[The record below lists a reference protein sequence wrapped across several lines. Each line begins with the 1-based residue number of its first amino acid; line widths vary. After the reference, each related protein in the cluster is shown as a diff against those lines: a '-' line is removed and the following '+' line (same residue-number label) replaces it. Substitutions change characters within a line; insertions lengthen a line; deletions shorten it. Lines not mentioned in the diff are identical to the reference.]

1 MKTDDRDE
9 RLASILDDA
18 VHDIE
23 VSTLQP
29 LVSMVRGIGGPFR
42 SVAAV
47 AAAAVFV
54 AGVVFASGQFGRDVR
69 SQAGRGGTI
78 VEGSLEADGWR
89 LQRPVSWF
97 TAPFEGCGTV
107 LSRGVVVSNAEFEF
121 LNPQGQVP
129 SCGERMVFAGF
140 PSDGVAID
148 LEPYG
153 TYLGSF
159 DEPLG
164 DTPFPIAPSQL
175 LATDGIDGGPSM
187 SYNAAVVGGEEKAI
201 IRLWVG
207 PEASSDDIATAHEI
221 LGSIRIDG
229 ADRWIDEV
237 FDSHGVRVSVTRP
250 EDWTV
255 DTFDRLGVADAP
267 NPVMSLTSPNAGGD
281 ALKICGPHVL
291 FAPTKLPLD
300 GMAIVV
306 SNASSSW
313 IPPDVGP
320 RPDVLSPATAIR
332 DRTNEC
338 PMGTFRK
345 LHFAFDVAGKPILV
359 DVVMGSIAETGPSPI
374 VWPILE
380 SLDFPTEPP
389 PQEPAE
395 LPPPVR
401 EFRSEFVSDERGY
414 RVWPTSGRVE
424 PGVTYRFAAPHCG
437 LDWLVDFDGSFWEPT
452 YPRGDKPD
460 YAINSD
466 LGTMTLVG
474 SDEARYVASDAS
486 HVSLTRID
494 GSVVTHLCA

>member
-9 RLASILDDA
+9 RLASILDEA
-18 VHDIE
+18 VHEIE
-23 VSTLQP
+23 VSTPQP
-29 LVSMVRGIGGPFR
+29 PASTVRGIGGPFR

-47 AAAAVFV
+47 AAATAFV
-54 AGVVFASGQFGRDVR
+54 AVVVFASGQIGRDVR
-69 SQAGRGGTI
+69 SQAGREGTI
-78 VEGSLEADGWR
+78 VEGSLETDGWQLR
-89 LQRPVSWF
+89 RPSNWA
-97 TAPFEGCGTV
+97 TAPFEGCGTT
-107 LSRGVVVSNAEFEF
+107 LPRGVIVSNVEFDF
-121 LNPQGQVP
+121 LNPNGQIP
-129 SCGERMVFAGF
+129 SCNERMVFAGF
-140 PSDGVAID
+140 PSDGVVVD
-148 LEPYG
+148 LEPQG
-153 TYLGSF
+153 IRGSYF
-159 DEPLG
+159 RPPH
-164 DTPFPIAPSQL
+164 DTPFPIEPSQL
-175 LATDGIDGGPSM
+175 MLTNGIVGGPRLSLL
-187 SYNAAVVGGEEKAI
+187 SVVVEGRSTAT

-207 PEASSDDIATAHEI
+207 SEASTGDIETADRI
-221 LGSIRIDG
+221 LRSMRIRN

-320 RPDVLSPATAIR
+320 RPDVLSPATAIK